1 MTYETNELGGWI
13 VPDGTTLP
21 PGAVVPSYSYIGD
34 YCTIGNGCTI
44 GNSCRIG
51 NYCTIGY
58 SCTIGN
64 GCRIGYGCSIGND
77 GTIGNR
83 CIIGYGCTWLGVQ
96 VSKWLTL
103 ANVDGSGR
111 QLKVVV
117 AVDGSVK
124 VEAGCFVGT
133 ADEFCDRAKDEGKG
147 TYVAVVRAVVQAL
160 TTSEE

>member
-21 PGAVVPSYSYIGD
+21 PGTVVPSYSYIGND
-34 YCTIGNGCTI
+34 GTIGHG
-44 GNSCRIG
+44 
-51 NYCTIGY
+51 
-58 SCTIGN
+58 CTIGN

-96 VSKWLTL
+96 VYKWLTL

-133 ADEFCDRAKDEGKG
+133 ADEFCKKAAAEGKG

-160 TTSEE
+160 TSKE

>member
-21 PGAVVPSYSYIGD
+21 PGTGVPSYS
-34 YCTIGNGCTI
+34 TIGNGCTI
-44 GNSCRIG
+44 GDGCTIG
-51 NYCTIGY
+51 NYCTIGDG
-58 SCTIGN
+58 CTIGN
-64 GCRIGYGCSIGND
+64 
-77 GTIGNR
+77 
-83 CIIGYGCTWLGVQ
+83 GCTWLGVQ

>member
-21 PGAVVPSYSYIGD
+21 PGTGVPSYS
-34 YCTIGNGCTI
+34 TIGNGCTI
-44 GNSCRIG
+44 GDGCTIG
-51 NYCTIGY
+51 NYCTIGDG
-58 SCTIGN
+58 CTIGN
-64 GCRIGYGCSIGND
+64 
-77 GTIGNR
+77 
-83 CIIGYGCTWLGVQ
+83 GCTWLGVQ

-160 TTSEE
+160 TGKE

>member
-21 PGAVVPSYSYIGD
+21 PGAVVPSYSYIGND
-34 YCTIGNGCTI
+34 CTIGDR
-44 GNSCRIG
+44 CRIG
-51 NYCTIGY
+51 NDCT
-58 SCTIGN
+58 
-64 GCRIGYGCSIGND
+64 IGYGCSIGNYC
-77 GTIGNR
+77 T
-83 CIIGYGCTWLGVQ
+83 IGYGCTWLGVQ
-96 VSKWLTL
+96 VYKWLTL

-124 VEAGCFVGT
+124 VEASCFVGT
-133 ADEFCDRAKDEGKG
+133 ADEFCKKAAAEGRG

-160 TTSEE
+160 TSKE

>member
-21 PGAVVPSYSYIGD
+21 PGTGVPSYS
-34 YCTIGNGCTI
+34 TIGNGCTI
-44 GNSCRIG
+44 GDGCTIG
-51 NYCTIGY
+51 NYCTIGDG
-58 SCTIGN
+58 CTIGN
-64 GCRIGYGCSIGND
+64 
-77 GTIGNR
+77 
-83 CIIGYGCTWLGVQ
+83 GCTWLGVQ

-133 ADEFCDRAKDEGKG
+133 ADEFCKKA
-147 TYVAVVRAVVQAL
+147 AA
-160 TTSEE
+160 

>member
-1 MTYETNELGGWI
+1 MDFQRNELGGWI

-21 PGAVVPSYSYIGD
+21 PGTVVPSYSY
-34 YCTIGNGCTI
+34 
-44 GNSCRIG
+44 
-51 NYCTIGY
+51 
-58 SCTIGN
+58 
-64 GCRIGYGCSIGND
+64 IGND

-96 VSKWLTL
+96 VYKWLTL

-133 ADEFCDRAKDEGKG
+133 ADEFCKKAAAEGKG

-160 TTSEE
+160 TSKE

>member
-1 MTYETNELGGWI
+1 MDFQRNELGGWI

-21 PGAVVPSYSYIGD
+21 PGTVVPSYSYIGN
-34 YCTIGNGCTI
+34 YCTIGNDCTI
-44 GNSCRIG
+44 GDRCRIG
-51 NYCTIGY
+51 NDCT
-58 SCTIGN
+58 
-64 GCRIGYGCSIGND
+64 IGYGCSIGNYC
-77 GTIGNR
+77 T
-83 CIIGYGCTWLGVQ
+83 IGYGCTWLGVQ
-96 VSKWLTL
+96 VYKWLTL

-133 ADEFCDRAKDEGKG
+133 ADEFCKKAAAEGKG

-160 TTSEE
+160 TSKE

>member
-21 PGAVVPSYSYIGD
+21 PGTGVPSYS
-34 YCTIGNGCTI
+34 TIGNGCTI
-44 GNSCRIG
+44 GDG
-51 NYCTIGY
+51 
-58 SCTIGN
+58 CTIGN
-64 GCRIGYGCSIGND
+64 
-77 GTIGNR
+77 
-83 CIIGYGCTWLGVQ
+83 GCTWLGVQ

-133 ADEFCDRAKDEGKG
+133 ADEFCKKAAAEGKG
-147 TYVAVVRAVVQAL
+147 TYVSVVRAVVQAL

>member
-1 MTYETNELGGWI
+1 MDFQRNELGGWI

-21 PGAVVPSYSYIGD
+21 PGTGVPSYSTIGD
-34 YCTIGNGCTI
+34 GCT
-44 GNSCRIG
+44 IG
-51 NYCTIGY
+51 NYCTIGDG
-58 SCTIGN
+58 CTIGN
-64 GCRIGYGCSIGND
+64 
-77 GTIGNR
+77 
-83 CIIGYGCTWLGVQ
+83 GCTWLGVQ

-147 TYVAVVRAVVQAL
+147 TYVSVVRAVAQAL

>member
-1 MTYETNELGGWI
+1 MDFQRNELGGWI

-21 PGAVVPSYSYIGD
+21 PGTVVPSYSYIG
-34 YCTIGNGCTI
+34 
-44 GNSCRIG
+44 
-51 NYCTIGY
+51 NYCT
-58 SCTIGN
+58 
-64 GCRIGYGCSIGND
+64 
-77 GTIGNR
+77 
-83 CIIGYGCTWLGVQ
+83 IGYGCTWLGVQ
-96 VSKWLTL
+96 VYKWLTL

-160 TTSEE
+160 TSKE

>member
-1 MTYETNELGGWI
+1 MDFQRNELGGWI

-34 YCTIGNGCTI
+34 YCTIGNGC
-44 GNSCRIG
+44 
-51 NYCTIGY
+51 
-58 SCTIGN
+58 
-64 GCRIGYGCSIGND
+64 SIGD
-77 GTIGNR
+77 
-83 CIIGYGCTWLGVQ
+83 GCTWLGVRA
-96 VSKWLTL
+96 SKWLTL

-147 TYVAVVRAVVQAL
+147 TYVSVVRAVAQAL